1 MGTSI
6 ILLQT
11 TDKIHNQWIA
21 AWELPSSRYVQVHYK
36 VLIRRAILIFIPYKY
51 CEHLINFKET

>member
-6 ILLQT
+6 ILLQK
-11 TDKIHNQWIA
+11 TDKTHNQWNA
-21 AWELPSSRYVQVHYK
+21 AWELPLSRYVSVQYK
-36 VLIRRAILIFIPYKY
+36 VLIRCAILIFIPYKY